1 MNCER
6 CSELL
11 IEYMHGGL
19 DPEEREAIAA
29 HIGGCEECAREFE
42 EYAEI
47 RRSVTEESVLPEPSR
62 EVVSRLSK
70 AARDSVARER
80 RPFWKR
86 LPLSPILIP
95 ALTTAVALMVWFY
108 YGQGGGDYMDTVSRD
123 VMARKMKAKD
133 SSMDTAGQAAPEM
146 RREYP
151 VEAESSPAMSE
162 RGAADEGMPAAPPA
176 DVYSLSDE
184 ARDAAVTEGYP
195 DVKEEALSEAAA
207 KKSLPARPMTQT
219 ESLSAGTANDYSGQL
234 RLALRQQ
241 TEGDCDASIKTNE
254 TLLQSTPEPP
264 GYVRAQSYRSLAEC
278 YEKQGKLDL
287 AVVNYTQLREVSP
300 EESSFAESK
309 ITAIRQKS
317 VHKLG
322 IASPTPGPAPTP
334 VN

>member
-11 IEYMHGGL
+11 IEYIHGGL
-19 DPEEREAIAA
+19 SLGEREAVAA
-29 HIGGCEECAREFE
+29 HLGGCVECVREFE

-47 RRSVTEESVLPEPSR
+47 RRVVSEESPLPEPSR
-62 EVVSRLSK
+62 EVMAALSR
-70 AARDSVARER
+70 AARDEVARER

-95 ALTTAVALMVWFY
+95 ALTTAIALMVWFY
-108 YGQGGGDYMDTVSRD
+108 YGQGGGDYMDTVSRN
-123 VMARKMKAKD
+123 VMARKMKEQD

-151 VEAESSPAMSE
+151 AEAESSPAMSE

-184 ARDAAVTEGYP
+184 APGASTDTEEDS
-195 DVKEEALSEAAA
+195 DVKGEAFTETAV

-219 ESLSAGTANDYSGQL
+219 ESLSAGAANDYSGQL

-254 TLLQSTPEPP
+254 TLLQSSPEPP

-322 IASPTPGPAPTP
+322 IASPTPGP

>member
-11 IEYMHGGL
+11 IEYTHGGL

-29 HIGGCEECAREFE
+29 HIGGCEECVREFE

-47 RRSVTEESVLPEPSR
+47 RRAVTEESVLPEPSR
-62 EVVSRLSK
+62 DVMTRLSK
-70 AARDSVARER
+70 AARDDVARER

-95 ALTTAVALMVWFY
+95 ALTTAVALTVWFY
-108 YGQGGGDYMDTVSRD
+108 YGQGGGGYMDTVSRD

-133 SSMDTAGQAAPEM
+133 SGMSTVGQAAPEM
-146 RREYP
+146 KREYP

-162 RGAADEGMPAAPPA
+162 SGAADEVMPAAPPA
-176 DVYSLSDE
+176 ELYSLSDE
-184 ARDAAVTEGYP
+184 ARDAALTEGDS

-207 KKSLPARPMTQT
+207 KKSAPARPMTQA
-219 ESLSAGTANDYSGQL
+219 ESLSAAAANDYSGRL
-234 RLALRQQ
+234 LLALRQQ

-264 GYVRAQSYRSLAEC
+264 GDVRARSYRSLAEC

-300 EESSFAESK
+300 EESSFADTRILEL
-309 ITAIRQKS
+309 RQKS
-317 VHKLG
+317 VLKLG
-322 IASPTPGPAPTP
+322 SASPTPGP